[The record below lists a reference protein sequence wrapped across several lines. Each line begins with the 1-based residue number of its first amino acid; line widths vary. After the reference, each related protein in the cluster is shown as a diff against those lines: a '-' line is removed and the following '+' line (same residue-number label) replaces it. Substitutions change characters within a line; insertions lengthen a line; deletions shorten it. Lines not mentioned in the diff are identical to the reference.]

1 MKIRGVDFVMCQVS
15 DLARAAEFY
24 HEILGL
30 PQDLYSEEGQW
41 AEFNCGNLTLALKGG
56 SKLPREVAG
65 GRLALAVDDIHA
77 AAAELKK
84 RGVRI
89 QSGPTDYSVCWAME
103 VLDPDGNLVILHH
116 RADCTFGPV
125 PKLP

>member
-1 MKIRGVDFVMCQVS
+1 MKIRGVDLVMYQVS
-15 DLARAAEFY
+15 DLARAARFY

-30 PQDLYSEEGQW
+30 AQAVYSEEGQW
-41 AEFNCGNLTLALKGG
+41 AEFNCGNLVLALRGG
-56 SKLPREVAG
+56 ARLPPVIAG

-77 AAAELKK
+77 AQAELKQ
-84 RGVRI
+84 RGVPI

-116 RADCTFGPV
+116 RADGTFGPDA
-125 PKLP
+125 